1 MLIFYQQK
9 SNDFTDAIKRKLE
22 EMVVAHKCITVDS
35 EASLPKEVRARD
47 LPVLSDGHQ
56 VWKSSE
62 EIKQFLEDLHQDM
75 MLSHSMQSDTC
86 HLDPD
91 NPEECL

>member
-1 MLIFYQQK
+1 MLKLYQLT
-9 SNDFTDAIKRKLE
+9 SSDFTNRIKAKLE
-22 EMVVAHKCITVDS
+22 EMVVAHKLIDVDS
-35 EASLPKEVRARD
+35 NTSLPDSVRKND

-56 VWKSSE
+56 VWKSPG
-62 EIKQFLEDLHQDM
+62 EIEQFLEDLHQDM
-75 MLSHSMQSDTC
+75 LLSHSMQSDSC